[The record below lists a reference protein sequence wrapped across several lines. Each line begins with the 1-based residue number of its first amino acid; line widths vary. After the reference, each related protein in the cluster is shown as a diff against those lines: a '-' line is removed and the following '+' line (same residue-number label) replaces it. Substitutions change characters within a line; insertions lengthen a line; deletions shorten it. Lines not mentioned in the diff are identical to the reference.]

1 MRTIEVRIT
10 GMFVRKDDK
19 NAGVQGEGNA
29 TQLHITFDAT
39 WDGYG
44 KRLIWRNAQGQD
56 PVSLVLAQ
64 PEEDS
69 QQRAYTT
76 PIPAEALKLPGWCSF
91 TVEGYRSGAE
101 GEADS
106 AALTVRDYL
115 QVLENDSYYSPA
127 QPTPTEAQ
135 QILGALGQ
143 AVERVD
149 ASAQEAES
157 WAVGGTGTRDGED
170 TDNAKYY
177 AGEAAQSAA
186 DALASQEAAGDSEAA
201 AAESAQAAGESAAQA
216 QSAQS
221 KAQAA
226 QGAAESARDAAMEA
240 QQGAQSAL
248 SAAQAAQGAAERAQ
262 SAAQSSEQRAAE
274 SATSAQESAR
284 SAQESAAAAQT
295 ASAQAQAA
303 QTAAQTASDQAQSAQ
318 LAVEEAREDTLA
330 ALSAAQVAREGAE
343 QARDQAQEIVGGDF
357 ATRSEAQGYVNS
369 HNASDLSHPAIRP
382 ALSDHAASRSN
393 PHGVTAA
400 QAGAISASEK
410 GTAGGV
416 ASLGADGKVPAGQLP
431 QMDYDPAGSA
441 AAVQTALTSHT
452 SNKAN
457 PHGVTAA
464 QVGAVP
470 TSRTVNGKALS
481 ANISLT
487 AANVGA
493 DPAGTA
499 SGAVSAHNQDGSAHP
514 ALQAKLEG
522 MKTAVTATYPVAAG
536 QTIQAGDVVDVVNGE
551 IVVDKTVVLSGDPVR
566 VSVGGLTGIQGTCRS
581 AYKISDTLYLT
592 ALHYSSG
599 NVVAVTVDYS
609 SGTPEVAIISGA
621 GFSSV
626 LSPEYCCMRAV
637 PGTSYYLMSALC
649 IPGSTSYISFVLLD
663 VSDGKSV
670 RVINTA
676 SYTVSSGYSYFGEFA
691 IVPAAESGQYW
702 IYFGRRS
709 YGAQYLILSVTIT
722 ESGISDIEAKD
733 RSASL
738 SVPGYASNGFFAFL
752 NDLDGK
758 VFFACEVFNSG
769 DGRSARTI
777 LAVLSVSQDT
787 GAVSIS
793 AFRSVSSIH
802 MTNQADVRCF
812 YTFPNDATQFVLAWN
827 SSVSGAVVFSN
838 AFDGSDNYYAT
849 YTWPLNKFA
858 LLPGY
863 GKLEVGSGA
872 YIAQFDSY
880 DKESV
885 RVTPLKPDDAAYIVW
900 HSAAEIFYSTSSS
913 SSPLYSEAYV
923 YDYTSSQAIALQSGT
938 EGQPIDIIYSGI
950 TAADFVTEGQTITS
964 DGVYGAGVLDG
975 VLQVWSKDRPLGLQ
989 IETGSYEGVG
999 RSGASNPNSITL
1011 SFQPKFLFIMGTDSN
1026 GYLLSKYMLAN
1037 IAAHIA
1043 SGINCG
1049 NQAAPGGTGSA
1060 SGGSTYYSII
1070 TSDPDST
1077 TVTWYHSSTAAGQF
1091 NESGATYYYLAI
1103 G

>member
-106 AALTVRDYL
+106 AAFSVRDYL

-216 QSAQS
+216 QTAQS
-221 KAQAA
+221 KAEAA

-303 QTAAQTASDQAQSAQ
+303 QTAAQTASAQAQSAQ
-318 LAVEEAREDTLA
+318 LVVEEAREDTLA
-330 ALSAAQVAREGAE
+330 ALSAAQAAQEGAE

-357 ATRSEAQGYVNS
+357 ATRSEAQGYVDS
-369 HNASDLSHPAIRP
+369 HNASDLSHPDIRQ
-382 ALSDHAASRSN
+382 ALSGHAASRSN

-400 QAGAISASEK
+400 QAGAISVSEK
-410 GTAGGV
+410 GAAGGV

-431 QMDYDPAGSA
+431 EMDYDPSGSA

-452 SNKAN
+452 SSKAN

-499 SGAVSAHNQDGSAHP
+499 SSAVSAHNQDGSAHP

-522 MKTAVTATYPVAAG
+522 MKTAVTAAYPVAAG
-536 QTIQAGDVVDVVNGE
+536 QTVQAGDVVDVADGE
-551 IVVDKTVVLSGDPVR
+551 LTVDKKLALTLLPGQIDTAGM
-566 VSVGGLTGIQGTCRS
+566 GGIAGTCRS
-581 AYKISDTLYLT
+581 SYKLANNLYLT
-592 ALHYSSG
+592 VLTYNSANNVAAAVIDCSSDLP
-599 NVVAVTVDYS
+599 VIS
-609 SGTPEVAIISGA
+609 SISGTAQGTGISPDEC
-621 GFSSV
+621 S
-626 LSPEYCCMRAV
+626 LRKV
-637 PGTSYYLMSALC
+637 PGTDLYIMLIATDKARLYLIDAQDTSNVRFVGSAVYS
-649 IPGSTSYISFVLLD
+649 G
-663 VSDGKSV
+663 
-670 RVINTA
+670 A
-676 SYTVSSGYSYFGEFA
+676 SLAGEFA
-691 IVPAAESGQYW
+691 ITTSSSSGQYF
-702 IYFGRRS
+702 IYLSPKSSGNTCYILTATISSTGITIDKTQNFQITSSS
-709 YGAQYLILSVTIT
+709 YAL
-722 ESGISDIEAKD
+722 
-733 RSASL
+733 
-738 SVPGYASNGFFAFL
+738 NGFIAFL
-752 NDLDGK
+752 SDVNGK
-758 VFFACEVFNSG
+758 VFFAGERFPSG
-769 DGRSARTI
+769 NTRRTQTY
-777 LAVLSVSQDT
+777 LAAPVINQETGEFEEQRAMNIASV
-787 GAVSIS
+787 GN
-793 AFRSVSSIH
+793 
-802 MTNQADVRCF
+802 TNAAWTRLF
-812 YTFPNDATQFVLAWN
+812 YVFPNDPTQFLVGWN
-827 SSVSGAVVFSN
+827 GTGNKGCVGFTSSYIGTADHVGTKQTFRLKE
-838 AFDGSDNYYAT
+838 T
-849 YTWPLNKFA
+849 A
-858 LLPGY
+858 LLPSETGLFVQY
-863 GKLEVGSGA
+863 GTTALAFASA
-872 YIAQFDSY
+872 YNTLDA
-880 DKESV
+880 V
-885 RVTPLKPDDAAYIVW
+885 DDLLIPSDTKYIVRYTDR
-900 HSAAEIFYSTSSS
+900 AVVYTTATTG
-913 SSPLYSEAYV
+913 PLLYKYFLYEYA
-923 YDYTSSQAIALQSGT
+923 TSQAIALQSGT
-938 EGQPIDIIYSGI
+938 AGKSVDIIYSGI
-950 TAADFVTEGQTITS
+950 TDASFITQGQTIAS
-964 DGVYGAGVLDG
+964 GGVYGAGVLDG
-975 VLQVWSKDRPLGLQ
+975 VLQVWSNDRPKGLQ
-989 IETGSYEGVG
+989 IETGSYKGTG
-999 RSGASNPNSITL
+999 TYGSSKPNSITF
-1011 SFQPKFLFIMGTDSN
+1011 SFVPKIVFIGCNWHQDGAQKGIQYTSALFYAYGLTDTYRAN
-1026 GYLLSKYMLAN
+1026 GYEAGFATSDN
-1037 IAAHIA
+1037 GTRNA
-1043 SGINCG
+1043 SSFNY
-1049 NQAAPGGTGSA
+1049 AKLV
-1060 SGGSTYYSII
+1060 GSTLSWYYTG
-1070 TSDPDST
+1070 TSSQDTSQMN
-1077 TVTWYHSSTAAGQF
+1077 SSNTSAPYQ
-1091 NESGATYYYLAI
+1091 YLAI

>member
-1 MRTIEVRIT
+1 MI
-10 GMFVRKDDK
+10 D
-19 NAGVQGEGNA
+19 
-29 TQLHITFDAT
+29 
-39 WDGYG
+39 
-44 KRLIWRNAQGQD
+44 
-56 PVSLVLAQ
+56 
-64 PEEDS
+64 
-69 QQRAYTT
+69 
-76 PIPAEALKLPGWCSF
+76 
-91 TVEGYRSGAE
+91 VENR
-101 GEADS
+101 
-106 AALTVRDYL
+106 V
-115 QVLENDSYYSPA
+115 
-127 QPTPTEAQ
+127 PTPGQEGRVLITPEGG
-135 QILGALGQ
+135 GAP
-143 AVERVD
+143 
-149 ASAQEAES
+149 
-157 WAVGGTGTRDGED
+157 
-170 TDNAKYY
+170 YY
-177 AGEAAQSAA
+177 ATIQMA
-186 DALASQEAAGDSEAA
+186 DTPL
-201 AAESAQAAGESAAQA
+201 
-216 QSAQS
+216 
-221 KAQAA
+221 
-226 QGAAESARDAAMEA
+226 
-240 QQGAQSAL
+240 
-248 SAAQAAQGAAERAQ
+248 
-262 SAAQSSEQRAAE
+262 
-274 SATSAQESAR
+274 
-284 SAQESAAAAQT
+284 
-295 ASAQAQAA
+295 
-303 QTAAQTASDQAQSAQ
+303 
-318 LAVEEAREDTLA
+318 
-330 ALSAAQVAREGAE
+330 
-343 QARDQAQEIVGGDF
+343 
-357 ATRSEAQGYVNS
+357 
-369 HNASDLSHPAIRP
+369 
-382 ALSDHAASRSN
+382 
-393 PHGVTAA
+393 
-400 QAGAISASEK
+400 
-410 GTAGGV
+410 
-416 ASLGADGKVPAGQLP
+416 ADGTPW
-431 QMDYDPAGSA
+431 SR
-441 AAVQTALTSHT
+441 QTGRL
-452 SNKAN
+452 
-457 PHGVTAA
+457 
-464 QVGAVP
+464 
-470 TSRTVNGKALS
+470 
-481 ANISLT
+481 
-487 AANVGA
+487 
-493 DPAGTA
+493 
-499 SGAVSAHNQDGSAHP
+499 
-514 ALQAKLEG
+514 LQADIRN
-522 MKTAVTATYPVAAG
+522 YPIAAG
-536 QTIQAGDVVDVVNGE
+536 QTIQAGDVVDVVDGE

-626 LSPEYCCMRAV
+626 SYPEYCCMRAV

-709 YGAQYLILSVTIT
+709 FGAQYLILSVTIT

-950 TAADFVTEGQTITS
+950 TAAGFVTEGQTITS

-975 VLQVWSKDRPLGLQ
+975 VLQVWSKDRPKGLQ
-989 IETGSYEGVG
+989 IETGSYKGTG
-999 RSGASNPNSITL
+999 TYGSSKPNSITF
-1011 SFQPKFLFIMGTDSN
+1011 SFVPKIVFIGCNWHQDGAQKGIQYTSALFYAYGLTDTYRAN
-1026 GYLLSKYMLAN
+1026 GYEAGFATSDN
-1037 IAAHIA
+1037 GTRNA
-1043 SGINCG
+1043 SSFNY
-1049 NQAAPGGTGSA
+1049 AKLV
-1060 SGGSTYYSII
+1060 GSTLSWYYTG
-1070 TSDPDST
+1070 TSSQDTSQMN
-1077 TVTWYHSSTAAGQF
+1077 SSNTSAPYQ
-1091 NESGATYYYLAI
+1091 YLAI

>member
-106 AALTVRDYL
+106 AAFSVRDYL

-216 QSAQS
+216 QTAQS

-369 HNASDLSHPAIRP
+369 HNASDLSHPDIRRT
-382 ALSDHAASRSN
+382 LSDHAASRSN

-410 GTAGGV
+410 GAAGGV
-416 ASLGADGKVPAGQLP
+416 ASLGADGKVEAEQLP
-431 QMDYDPAGSA
+431 EMDYDPSGSA
-441 AAVQTALTSHT
+441 ES
-452 SNKAN
+452 
-457 PHGVTAA
+457 
-464 QVGAVP
+464 
-470 TSRTVNGKALS
+470 
-481 ANISLT
+481 
-487 AANVGA
+487 
-493 DPAGTA
+493 
-499 SGAVSAHNQDGSAHP
+499 
-514 ALQAKLEG
+514 ALQQAKSY
-522 MKTAVTATYPVAAG
+522 ADSQIAA
-536 QTIQAGDVVDVVNGE
+536 
-551 IVVDKTVVLSGDPVR
+551 
-566 VSVGGLTGIQGTCRS
+566 
-581 AYKISDTLYLT
+581 
-592 ALHYSSG
+592 
-599 NVVAVTVDYS
+599 
-609 SGTPEVAIISGA
+609 AIGA
-621 GFSSV
+621 A
-626 LSPEYCCMRAV
+626 M
-637 PGTSYYLMSALC
+637 
-649 IPGSTSYISFVLLD
+649 
-663 VSDGKSV
+663 
-670 RVINTA
+670 TA
-676 SYTVSSGYSYFGEFA
+676 SY
-691 IVPAAESGQYW
+691 
-702 IYFGRRS
+702 
-709 YGAQYLILSVTIT
+709 
-722 ESGISDIEAKD
+722 
-733 RSASL
+733 
-738 SVPGYASNGFFAFL
+738 
-752 NDLDGK
+752 
-758 VFFACEVFNSG
+758 
-769 DGRSARTI
+769 
-777 LAVLSVSQDT
+777 
-787 GAVSIS
+787 
-793 AFRSVSSIH
+793 
-802 MTNQADVRCF
+802 
-812 YTFPNDATQFVLAWN
+812 
-827 SSVSGAVVFSN
+827 
-838 AFDGSDNYYAT
+838 
-849 YTWPLNKFA
+849 
-858 LLPGY
+858 
-863 GKLEVGSGA
+863 
-872 YIAQFDSY
+872 
-880 DKESV
+880 
-885 RVTPLKPDDAAYIVW
+885 
-900 HSAAEIFYSTSSS
+900 
-913 SSPLYSEAYV
+913 
-923 YDYTSSQAIALQSGT
+923 
-938 EGQPIDIIYSGI
+938 
-950 TAADFVTEGQTITS
+950 
-964 DGVYGAGVLDG
+964 
-975 VLQVWSKDRPLGLQ
+975 
-989 IETGSYEGVG
+989 
-999 RSGASNPNSITL
+999 
-1011 SFQPKFLFIMGTDSN
+1011 
-1026 GYLLSKYMLAN
+1026 
-1037 IAAHIA
+1037 
-1043 SGINCG
+1043 
-1049 NQAAPGGTGSA
+1049 
-1060 SGGSTYYSII
+1060 
-1070 TSDPDST
+1070 
-1077 TVTWYHSSTAAGQF
+1077 
-1091 NESGATYYYLAI
+1091 
-1103 G
+1103 